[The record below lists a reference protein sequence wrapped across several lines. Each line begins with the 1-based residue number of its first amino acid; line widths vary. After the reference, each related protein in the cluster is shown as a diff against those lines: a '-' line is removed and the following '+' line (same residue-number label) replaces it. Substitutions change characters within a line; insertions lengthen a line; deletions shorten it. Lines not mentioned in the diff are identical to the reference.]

1 MKELKSQSQKVSV
14 FTSKSNILKFLQSRL
29 KYSKIER
36 ILDFTVDDWNK
47 NKNQILQQVKSTFY
61 IKKVIIRSS
70 AIGEDSDYS
79 SEAGSYESIL
89 NINSSSRT
97 QLISAINKVIK
108 SYAHKKNFNLKNQ
121 ILIQTQAVDI
131 ITSGV
136 IFSRTPDNGAPYYVI
151 NFEDGISTIGV
162 THGSVGNTIKIA
174 RHLGIKTIGEKWKSL
189 LQSVKE
195 IETVVQSNSLD
206 IEFGIT
212 KNSTIVIFQ
221 VRPITSILKS
231 VSTLD
236 KKIIKLINKNKNQ
249 FLSLKNQKTISNNL
263 IFSDMTD
270 WNPAEIIGN
279 NPKPLDY
286 SLYDFLIMSDAWYKG
301 RELLGYKNFF
311 PHSLMKKFGNKP
323 YVDNRYSFYSLI
335 PEKFNRKLSKK
346 LLTFYLEKLQSNP
359 QLHDKVEFEILFTCY
374 DFTLD
379 DRLKELRGCN
389 FTKNEIQKIRNELFS
404 FTEEII
410 KNFPYWKDYC
420 TKLIDKMYDNR
431 LVVPKINRKSS
442 TYVDKLSIAESLL
455 KDCKNFGTIPFS
467 LMARIAFISSIII
480 KSLSKKNIFTEKLV
494 HEFMNSLETPLSKFQ
509 NDLTKYYENKIT
521 KESFLKK
528 YGHLRPGTY
537 DITIDRYDR
546 ENKFLENIT
555 FQQHHTRKPISYF
568 SRKFQKTSSINEF
581 DIDPESF
588 FLFLKDSIILRENLK
603 FEFTQNLSNA
613 IELIADA
620 GKDLGFFRNDL
631 SYLEIDK
638 ILKNYRK
645 LSKIEFINYLK
656 ICIDKNKN
664 CFRLNNYLVLPSF
677 ISSEKDFD
685 IINLRIAKPNF
696 ITQKS
701 VTSNLVNLDKKTHDT
716 NFNNKIILLEHA
728 DPGFDWIFTRNPSG
742 LITKYGGVASHM
754 SIRCSELN
762 LPAAIGCGSIIYDQ
776 IKDASKILLDC
787 KNQQII
793 PLEFEKSNQ
802 NNEEKKILKSLGYIK

>member
-1 MKELKSQSQKVSV
+1 MKELKSQSKKVSV

-61 IKKVIIRSS
+61 KKKVIIRSS

-131 ITSGV
+131 VTSGV

-174 RHLGIKTIGEKWKSL
+174 RHLGIKAIGEKWKSL

-301 RELLGYKNFF
+301 RELLGYKKFF

-323 YVDNRYSFYSLI
+323 YVDNSYSFYSLI
-335 PEKFNRKLSKK
+335 PEKFNKKLSKK

-374 DFTLD
+374 DFTLN
-379 DRLKELRGCN
+379 DRLKELHGCN

-420 TKLIDKMYDNR
+420 TKSIDKMYDNR

-442 TYVDKLSIAESLL
+442 TYMDKLSIAESLL

-480 KSLSKKNIFTEKLV
+480 KSLSKKNIFTEKLI

-568 SRKFQKTSSINEF
+568 SRKFQKTSSINKF

-620 GKDLGFFRNDL
+620 GKDLGFFRDDL

-664 CFRLNNYLVLPSF
+664 YFRLNNYLVLPSF

>member
-1 MKELKSQSQKVSV
+1 MKELKSQSKKVSV

-61 IKKVIIRSS
+61 KKKVIIRSS

-131 ITSGV
+131 VTSGV

-301 RELLGYKNFF
+301 RELLGYKKFF
-311 PHSLMKKFGNKP
+311 PHPLMKKFGNKP

-374 DFTLD
+374 DFTLN
-379 DRLKELRGCN
+379 DRLKELHGCN

-420 TKLIDKMYDNR
+420 TKSIDKMYDNR

-442 TYVDKLSIAESLL
+442 TYMDKLSIAESLL
-455 KDCKNFGTIPFS
+455 KDCKNFGAIPFS

-480 KSLSKKNIFTEKLV
+480 KSLSKKNIFTEKLI

-568 SRKFQKTSSINEF
+568 SRKFQKTSSINKF

-620 GKDLGFFRNDL
+620 GKDLGFFRDDL
-631 SYLEIDK
+631 SYLEIGK

-645 LSKIEFINYLK
+645 LSKIQFINYLK

-664 CFRLNNYLVLPSF
+664 RFRLNNYLVLPSF

>member
-1 MKELKSQSQKVSV
+1 MKELKSQSKKVSV

-61 IKKVIIRSS
+61 KKKVIIRSS

-131 ITSGV
+131 VTSGV

-301 RELLGYKNFF
+301 RELLGYKKFF

-335 PEKFNRKLSKK
+335 PEKFNKKLSKK

-374 DFTLD
+374 DFTLN
-379 DRLKELRGCN
+379 DRLKELHGCN

-410 KNFPYWKDYC
+410 KNFPYLKDYC
-420 TKLIDKMYDNR
+420 TKSIDKMYDNR

-442 TYVDKLSIAESLL
+442 TYMDKLSIAESLL

-480 KSLSKKNIFTEKLV
+480 KSLSKKNIFTEKLI

-568 SRKFQKTSSINEF
+568 SRKFQKTSSINKF

-620 GKDLGFFRNDL
+620 GKDLGFFRDDL

-645 LSKIEFINYLK
+645 LSKNEFINYLK

>member
-61 IKKVIIRSS
+61 KKKVIIRSS

-131 ITSGV
+131 VTSGV

-174 RHLGIKTIGEKWKSL
+174 RHLGIKAIGEKWKSL

-301 RELLGYKNFF
+301 RELLGYKKFF

-379 DRLKELRGCN
+379 DRLKELCGCN

-420 TKLIDKMYDNR
+420 TKSIDKMYDNR

-442 TYVDKLSIAESLL
+442 TYMDKLSIAESLL

-480 KSLSKKNIFTEKLV
+480 KSLSKKNIFTEKLI

-568 SRKFQKTSSINEF
+568 SRKFQKTSSINKF

-620 GKDLGFFRNDL
+620 GKDLGFFRDDL
-631 SYLEIDK
+631 SYLEIGK

-645 LSKIEFINYLK
+645 LPKNEFINYLK
-656 ICIDKNKN
+656 ICINKNKN

>member
-1 MKELKSQSQKVSV
+1 MKELKSQSQKVSI

-61 IKKVIIRSS
+61 KKKVIIRSS

-131 ITSGV
+131 VTSGV

-231 VSTLD
+231 ISTLD

-301 RELLGYKNFF
+301 RELLGYKKFF

-323 YVDNRYSFYSLI
+323 YVDNSYSFYSLI
-335 PEKFNRKLSKK
+335 PEKFNKKLSKK

-420 TKLIDKMYDNR
+420 TKSIDKMYDNR

-442 TYVDKLSIAESLL
+442 TYMDKLSIAESLL

-480 KSLSKKNIFTEKLV
+480 KSLSKKNIFTEKLI

-537 DITIDRYDR
+537 DITIDRYDM

-555 FQQHHTRKPISYF
+555 FQQYHTSKPVSYF
-568 SRKFQKTSSINEF
+568 SRKFQKISSINKF

-620 GKDLGFFRNDL
+620 GKDLGFFRDDL

-645 LSKIEFINYLK
+645 LPKNEFINYLK
-656 ICIDKNKN
+656 ICINKNKN

>member
-61 IKKVIIRSS
+61 KKKVIIRSS

-131 ITSGV
+131 VTSGV

-174 RHLGIKTIGEKWKSL
+174 RHLGIKAIGEKWKSL

-301 RELLGYKNFF
+301 RELLGYKKFF

-379 DRLKELRGCN
+379 DRLKELCGCN

-431 LVVPKINRKSS
+431 LVLPKINRKSS
-442 TYVDKLSIAESLL
+442 TYMDKLSIAESLL

-480 KSLSKKNIFTEKLV
+480 KSLSKKNIFTEKLI

-568 SRKFQKTSSINEF
+568 SRKFQKTSSINKF

-620 GKDLGFFRNDL
+620 GKDLGFFRDDL

-645 LSKIEFINYLK
+645 LSKNEFINYLK
-656 ICIDKNKN
+656 ICINKNKN

>member
-1 MKELKSQSQKVSV
+1 MKELKSQSKKVSV

-61 IKKVIIRSS
+61 KKKVIIRSS

-131 ITSGV
+131 VTSGV

-301 RELLGYKNFF
+301 RELLGYKKFF

-431 LVVPKINRKSS
+431 LVLPKINRKSS
-442 TYVDKLSIAESLL
+442 TYMDKLSIAESLL

-480 KSLSKKNIFTEKLV
+480 KSLSKKNIFTEKLI

-568 SRKFQKTSSINEF
+568 SRKFQKTSSINKF

-664 CFRLNNYLVLPSF
+664 YFRLNNYLVLPSF

>member
-1 MKELKSQSQKVSV
+1 MKELKSQSQKVSI

-61 IKKVIIRSS
+61 KKKVIIRSS

-131 ITSGV
+131 VTSGV

-301 RELLGYKNFF
+301 RELLGYKKFF

-335 PEKFNRKLSKK
+335 PEKFNKKLSKK

-379 DRLKELRGCN
+379 DRLKELCGYN

-431 LVVPKINRKSS
+431 LVLPKINRKSS
-442 TYVDKLSIAESLL
+442 TYMDKLSIAESLL

-467 LMARIAFISSIII
+467 LMARIAFISSTII
-480 KSLSKKNIFTEKLV
+480 KSLSKKNIFTEKLI

-537 DITIDRYDR
+537 DITIDRYDK

-620 GKDLGFFRNDL
+620 GKDLGFFRDDL

-645 LSKIEFINYLK
+645 LPKNEFINYLK
-656 ICIDKNKN
+656 ICINKNKN

>member
-1 MKELKSQSQKVSV
+1 MKELKSQSKKVSV

-61 IKKVIIRSS
+61 KKKVIIRSS

-379 DRLKELRGCN
+379 DRLKELCGCN

-420 TKLIDKMYDNR
+420 TKSIDKMYDNR

-442 TYVDKLSIAESLL
+442 TYMDKLSIAESLL

-480 KSLSKKNIFTEKLV
+480 KSLSKKNIFTEKLI

>member
-29 KYSKIER
+29 KHSKIER

-47 NKNQILQQVKSTFY
+47 NKNQILQQVKPTFY
-61 IKKVIIRSS
+61 KKKVIIRSS

-131 ITSGV
+131 VTSGV

-174 RHLGIKTIGEKWKSL
+174 RHLGIKAIEEKWKSL

-195 IETVVQSNSLD
+195 IEAVVQSNSLD

-301 RELLGYKNFF
+301 RELLGYKKFF

-374 DFTLD
+374 DFSLD

-420 TKLIDKMYDNR
+420 TKSIDKMYDNR

-442 TYVDKLSIAESLL
+442 TYMDKLSIAESLL

-480 KSLSKKNIFTEKLV
+480 KSLSKKNIFTEKLI

-555 FQQHHTRKPISYF
+555 FQQHQTKKPISYF
-568 SRKFQKTSSINEF
+568 SRKIQKTSSINKF
-581 DIDPESF
+581 DIDPEGF

-631 SYLEIDK
+631 SYLEIGK

-664 CFRLNNYLVLPSF
+664 YFRLNNYLVLPSF

-696 ITQKS
+696 ITQMS

>member
-1 MKELKSQSQKVSV
+1 MKELKSQSQKVSI

-61 IKKVIIRSS
+61 KKKVIIRSS

-231 VSTLD
+231 ISTLD

-301 RELLGYKNFF
+301 RELLGYKKFF

-323 YVDNRYSFYSLI
+323 YVDNSYSFYSLI
-335 PEKFNRKLSKK
+335 PEKFNKKLSKK

-379 DRLKELRGCN
+379 DRLKELCGCN

-431 LVVPKINRKSS
+431 LVLPKINRKSS

-480 KSLSKKNIFTEKLV
+480 KSLSKKNIFTEKLI

-555 FQQHHTRKPISYF
+555 FQQHHTRKPVSYF
-568 SRKFQKTSSINEF
+568 SRKFQKISSINKF

-620 GKDLGFFRNDL
+620 GKDLGFFRDDL

-645 LSKIEFINYLK
+645 LPKNEFINYLK
-656 ICIDKNKN
+656 ICINKNKN

-701 VTSNLVNLDKKTHDT
+701 VTSNLVNLDKKNHDT

>member
-1 MKELKSQSQKVSV
+1 MKELKSQSQKVSI

-61 IKKVIIRSS
+61 KKKVIIRSS

-131 ITSGV
+131 VTSGV

-231 VSTLD
+231 ISTLD

-301 RELLGYKNFF
+301 RELLGYKKFF

-323 YVDNRYSFYSLI
+323 YVDNSYSFYSLI
-335 PEKFNRKLSKK
+335 PEKFNKKLSKK

-379 DRLKELRGCN
+379 DRLKELCDYN

-431 LVVPKINRKSS
+431 LVLPKINRKSS
-442 TYVDKLSIAESLL
+442 TYMDKLSIAESLL

-480 KSLSKKNIFTEKLV
+480 KSLSKKNIFTEKLI

-620 GKDLGFFRNDL
+620 GKDLGFFRDDL

-645 LSKIEFINYLK
+645 LPKNEFINYLK
-656 ICIDKNKN
+656 ICINKNKN

>member
-61 IKKVIIRSS
+61 KKKVIIRSS

-301 RELLGYKNFF
+301 RELLGYKNFS

-389 FTKNEIQKIRNELFS
+389 FTKNEIQKIRNELFA
-404 FTEEII
+404 FTEDII

-420 TKLIDKMYDNR
+420 TKSIDKMYDNR

>member
-61 IKKVIIRSS
+61 KKKVIIRSS

-131 ITSGV
+131 VTSGV

-231 VSTLD
+231 ISTLD

-420 TKLIDKMYDNR
+420 TKSIDKMYDNR

-442 TYVDKLSIAESLL
+442 TYMDKLSIAESLL

-480 KSLSKKNIFTEKLV
+480 KSLSKKNIFTEKLI

>member
-61 IKKVIIRSS
+61 KKKVIIRSS

-301 RELLGYKNFF
+301 RELLGYKKFF

-323 YVDNRYSFYSLI
+323 YVDNSYSFYSLI

-420 TKLIDKMYDNR
+420 TKSIDKMYDNR

-442 TYVDKLSIAESLL
+442 TYMDKLSIAESLL

-568 SRKFQKTSSINEF
+568 SRKFQKTSSINKF

>member
-1 MKELKSQSQKVSV
+1 MKELKSQSQKVSI

-61 IKKVIIRSS
+61 KKKVIIRSS

-231 VSTLD
+231 ISTLD

-301 RELLGYKNFF
+301 RELLGYKKFF

-323 YVDNRYSFYSLI
+323 YVDNSYSFYSLI
-335 PEKFNRKLSKK
+335 PEKFNKKLSKK

-379 DRLKELRGCN
+379 DRLKELCGCN

-420 TKLIDKMYDNR
+420 TKSIDKMYDNR

-442 TYVDKLSIAESLL
+442 TYMDKLSIAESLL

-480 KSLSKKNIFTEKLV
+480 KSLSKKNIFTEKLI

-537 DITIDRYDR
+537 DITIDRYDM

-555 FQQHHTRKPISYF
+555 FQQHHTSKPVSYF
-568 SRKFQKTSSINEF
+568 SRKFQKISSINKF

-620 GKDLGFFRNDL
+620 GKDLGFFRDDL

-645 LSKIEFINYLK
+645 LPKNEFINYLK
-656 ICIDKNKN
+656 ICINKNKN

-776 IKDASKILLDC
+776 IKDASKTLLDC

>member
-61 IKKVIIRSS
+61 KKKVIIRSS

-131 ITSGV
+131 VTSGV

-301 RELLGYKNFF
+301 RELLGYKKFF

-420 TKLIDKMYDNR
+420 TKSIDKMYDNR

-442 TYVDKLSIAESLL
+442 TYMDKLSIAESLL

-480 KSLSKKNIFTEKLV
+480 KSLSKKNIFTEKLI

-568 SRKFQKTSSINEF
+568 SRKFQKTSSINKF

-620 GKDLGFFRNDL
+620 GKDLGFFRDDL

>member
-1 MKELKSQSQKVSV
+1 MKELKSQSKKVSV

-61 IKKVIIRSS
+61 KKKVIIRSS

-131 ITSGV
+131 VTSGV

-301 RELLGYKNFF
+301 RELLGYKKFF

-420 TKLIDKMYDNR
+420 TKSIDKMYDNR

-442 TYVDKLSIAESLL
+442 TYMDKLSIAESLL

-480 KSLSKKNIFTEKLV
+480 KSLSKKNIFTEKLI

-568 SRKFQKTSSINEF
+568 SRKFQKTSSINKF

-664 CFRLNNYLVLPSF
+664 YFRLNNYLVLPSF

>member
-1 MKELKSQSQKVSV
+1 MKELKSQSKKVSV

-61 IKKVIIRSS
+61 KKKVIIRSS

-131 ITSGV
+131 VTSGV

-420 TKLIDKMYDNR
+420 TKSIDKMYDNR

-442 TYVDKLSIAESLL
+442 TYMDKLSIAESLL

-480 KSLSKKNIFTEKLV
+480 KSLSKKNIFTEKLI

-568 SRKFQKTSSINEF
+568 SRKFQKTSSINKF

-664 CFRLNNYLVLPSF
+664 YFRLNNYLVLPSF

>member
-61 IKKVIIRSS
+61 KKKVIIRSS

-323 YVDNRYSFYSLI
+323 YVDNSYSFYSLI
-335 PEKFNRKLSKK
+335 PEKFNKKLSKK

-420 TKLIDKMYDNR
+420 TKSIDKMYDNR

-442 TYVDKLSIAESLL
+442 TYMDKLSIAESLL

>member
-1 MKELKSQSQKVSV
+1 MKELKSQSQKVSI

-29 KYSKIER
+29 KYSKIAR

-61 IKKVIIRSS
+61 KKKVIIRSS

-131 ITSGV
+131 VTSGV

-231 VSTLD
+231 ISTLD

-301 RELLGYKNFF
+301 RELLGYKKFF

-323 YVDNRYSFYSLI
+323 YVDNSYSFYSLI
-335 PEKFNRKLSKK
+335 PEKFNKKLSKK

-379 DRLKELRGCN
+379 DRLKELCDYN

-431 LVVPKINRKSS
+431 LVLPKINRKSS
-442 TYVDKLSIAESLL
+442 TYMDKLSIAESLL

-480 KSLSKKNIFTEKLV
+480 KSLSKKNIFTEKLI

-537 DITIDRYDR
+537 DITIDRYDM

-555 FQQHHTRKPISYF
+555 FQQYHTSKPVSYF
-568 SRKFQKTSSINEF
+568 SRKFQKISSINKF

-620 GKDLGFFRNDL
+620 GKDLGFFRDDL

-645 LSKIEFINYLK
+645 LPKNEFINYLK
-656 ICIDKNKN
+656 ICINKNKN

-776 IKDASKILLDC
+776 IKDASKTLLDC

>member
-1 MKELKSQSQKVSV
+1 MKELKSQSKKVSV

-61 IKKVIIRSS
+61 KKKVIIRSS

-131 ITSGV
+131 VTSGV

-174 RHLGIKTIGEKWKSL
+174 RHLGIKAIGEKWKSL

-420 TKLIDKMYDNR
+420 TKSIDKMYDNR

-442 TYVDKLSIAESLL
+442 TYMDKLSIAESLL
-455 KDCKNFGTIPFS
+455 KDCKNFGAIPFS

-480 KSLSKKNIFTEKLV
+480 KSLSKKNIFTEKLI

-568 SRKFQKTSSINEF
+568 SRKFQKTSSINKF

-620 GKDLGFFRNDL
+620 GKDLGFFRDDL
-631 SYLEIDK
+631 SYLEIGK

-664 CFRLNNYLVLPSF
+664 RFRLNNYLVLPSF

>member
-1 MKELKSQSQKVSV
+1 MKELKSQSKKVSV

-61 IKKVIIRSS
+61 KKKVIIRSS

-131 ITSGV
+131 VTSGV

-174 RHLGIKTIGEKWKSL
+174 RHLGIKAIGEKWKSL

-249 FLSLKNQKTISNNL
+249 FLSLKNQKTISNNP

-410 KNFPYWKDYC
+410 KNFPYWKNYC
-420 TKLIDKMYDNR
+420 TKSIDKMCDNR

-467 LMARIAFISSIII
+467 LMARIAFISSTII
-480 KSLSKKNIFTEKLV
+480 KSLSKKNIFTEKLI

-555 FQQHHTRKPISYF
+555 FQHHHTRKPISYF

-620 GKDLGFFRNDL
+620 GKDLGFFRDDL
-631 SYLEIDK
+631 SYLEIGK

-645 LSKIEFINYLK
+645 LSKIQFINYLK

-701 VTSNLVNLDKKTHDT
+701 VTSNLANLDKKTHDT

>member
-61 IKKVIIRSS
+61 KKKVIIRSS

-420 TKLIDKMYDNR
+420 TKSIDKMYDNR

-442 TYVDKLSIAESLL
+442 TYMDKLSIAESLL

>member
-61 IKKVIIRSS
+61 KKKVIIRSS

-131 ITSGV
+131 VTSGV

-174 RHLGIKTIGEKWKSL
+174 RHLGIKAIGEKWKSL

-335 PEKFNRKLSKK
+335 PEKFNKKLSKK

-420 TKLIDKMYDNR
+420 TKSIDKMYDNR

-442 TYVDKLSIAESLL
+442 TYMDKLSIAESLL

-480 KSLSKKNIFTEKLV
+480 KSLSKKNIFTEKLI

>member
-1 MKELKSQSQKVSV
+1 MKELKSQSKKVSV

-61 IKKVIIRSS
+61 KKKVIIRSS

-131 ITSGV
+131 VTSGV

-174 RHLGIKTIGEKWKSL
+174 RHLCIKTIGEKWKSL

-379 DRLKELRGCN
+379 DRLKELCGCN

-420 TKLIDKMYDNR
+420 TKSIDKMCDNR

-480 KSLSKKNIFTEKLV
+480 KSLSKKNIFTEKLI

-568 SRKFQKTSSINEF
+568 SRKFQKTSSINKF

>member
-1 MKELKSQSQKVSV
+1 MKELKSQSQKVSI

-61 IKKVIIRSS
+61 KKKVIIRSS

-301 RELLGYKNFF
+301 RELLGYKNFS

-431 LVVPKINRKSS
+431 LVLPKINRKSS
-442 TYVDKLSIAESLL
+442 TYMDKLSIAESLL

-480 KSLSKKNIFTEKLV
+480 KSLSKKNIFTEKLI

-568 SRKFQKTSSINEF
+568 SRKFQKTSSINKF

>member
-61 IKKVIIRSS
+61 KKKVIIRSS

-131 ITSGV
+131 VTSGV

-231 VSTLD
+231 ISTLD

-301 RELLGYKNFF
+301 RELLGYKKFF

-323 YVDNRYSFYSLI
+323 YVDNSYSFYSLI
-335 PEKFNRKLSKK
+335 PEKFNKKLSKK

-431 LVVPKINRKSS
+431 LVLPKINRKSS
-442 TYVDKLSIAESLL
+442 TYMDKLSIAESLL

-480 KSLSKKNIFTEKLV
+480 KSLSKKNIFTEKLI

-537 DITIDRYDR
+537 DITIDRYDM

-555 FQQHHTRKPISYF
+555 FQQYHTSKPVSYF
-568 SRKFQKTSSINEF
+568 SRKFQKISSINKF

-620 GKDLGFFRNDL
+620 GKDLGFFRDDL

-645 LSKIEFINYLK
+645 LPKNEFINYLK
-656 ICIDKNKN
+656 ICINKNKN

>member
-1 MKELKSQSQKVSV
+1 MKELKSQSQKVSI

-61 IKKVIIRSS
+61 KKKVIIRSS

-131 ITSGV
+131 VTSGV

-301 RELLGYKNFF
+301 RELLGYKKFF

-323 YVDNRYSFYSLI
+323 YVDNSYSFYSLI
-335 PEKFNRKLSKK
+335 PEKFNKKLSKK

-379 DRLKELRGCN
+379 DRLKELCDYN

-420 TKLIDKMYDNR
+420 TKSINKMYDNR

-442 TYVDKLSIAESLL
+442 TYMDKLSIAESLL

-480 KSLSKKNIFTEKLV
+480 KSLSKKNIFTEKLI

-537 DITIDRYDR
+537 DITIDRYDM

-555 FQQHHTRKPISYF
+555 FQQYHTSKPVSYF
-568 SRKFQKTSSINEF
+568 SRKFQKISSINKF

-620 GKDLGFFRNDL
+620 GKDLGFFRDDL

-645 LSKIEFINYLK
+645 LSKNEFINYLK
-656 ICIDKNKN
+656 ICINKNKN

>member
-61 IKKVIIRSS
+61 KKKVIIRSS

-131 ITSGV
+131 VTSGV

-301 RELLGYKNFF
+301 RELLGYKKFF

-379 DRLKELRGCN
+379 DRLKELCGCN

-442 TYVDKLSIAESLL
+442 TYMDKLSIAESLL

-480 KSLSKKNIFTEKLV
+480 KSLSKKNIFTEKLI

-568 SRKFQKTSSINEF
+568 SRKFQKTSSINKF

>member
-1 MKELKSQSQKVSV
+1 MKELKSQSQKVSI

-61 IKKVIIRSS
+61 KKKVIIRSS

-131 ITSGV
+131 VTSGV

-301 RELLGYKNFF
+301 RELLGYKKFF

-323 YVDNRYSFYSLI
+323 YVDNSYSFYSLI
-335 PEKFNRKLSKK
+335 PEKFNKKLSKK

-379 DRLKELRGCN
+379 DRLKELCDYN

-431 LVVPKINRKSS
+431 LVLPKINRKSS
-442 TYVDKLSIAESLL
+442 TYMDKLSIAESLL

-480 KSLSKKNIFTEKLV
+480 KSLSKKNIFTEKLI

-555 FQQHHTRKPISYF
+555 FQKHDTRKPVSYF
-568 SRKFQKTSSINEF
+568 SSKFQK
-581 DIDPESF
+581 
-588 FLFLKDSIILRENLK
+588 
-603 FEFTQNLSNA
+603 
-613 IELIADA
+613 
-620 GKDLGFFRNDL
+620 
-631 SYLEIDK
+631 
-638 ILKNYRK
+638 
-645 LSKIEFINYLK
+645 
-656 ICIDKNKN
+656 
-664 CFRLNNYLVLPSF
+664 
-677 ISSEKDFD
+677 IS
-685 IINLRIAKPNF
+685 
-696 ITQKS
+696 
-701 VTSNLVNLDKKTHDT
+701 
-716 NFNNKIILLEHA
+716 
-728 DPGFDWIFTRNPSG
+728 
-742 LITKYGGVASHM
+742 
-754 SIRCSELN
+754 
-762 LPAAIGCGSIIYDQ
+762 
-776 IKDASKILLDC
+776 
-787 KNQQII
+787 
-793 PLEFEKSNQ
+793 
-802 NNEEKKILKSLGYIK
+802 

>member
-1 MKELKSQSQKVSV
+1 MKELKSQSQKVSI

-131 ITSGV
+131 VTSGV

-335 PEKFNRKLSKK
+335 PEKFNKKLSKK

-379 DRLKELRGCN
+379 DRLKELCGYN

-431 LVVPKINRKSS
+431 LVLPKINRKSS
-442 TYVDKLSIAESLL
+442 TYMDKLSIAESLL

-467 LMARIAFISSIII
+467 LMARIAFISSTII
-480 KSLSKKNIFTEKLV
+480 KSLSKKISLRKNS
-494 HEFMNSLETPLSKFQ
+494 FMNL
-509 NDLTKYYENKIT
+509 
-521 KESFLKK
+521 
-528 YGHLRPGTY
+528 
-537 DITIDRYDR
+537 
-546 ENKFLENIT
+546 
-555 FQQHHTRKPISYF
+555 
-568 SRKFQKTSSINEF
+568 
-581 DIDPESF
+581 
-588 FLFLKDSIILRENLK
+588 
-603 FEFTQNLSNA
+603 
-613 IELIADA
+613 
-620 GKDLGFFRNDL
+620 
-631 SYLEIDK
+631 
-638 ILKNYRK
+638 
-645 LSKIEFINYLK
+645 
-656 ICIDKNKN
+656 
-664 CFRLNNYLVLPSF
+664 
-677 ISSEKDFD
+677 
-685 IINLRIAKPNF
+685 
-696 ITQKS
+696 
-701 VTSNLVNLDKKTHDT
+701 
-716 NFNNKIILLEHA
+716 
-728 DPGFDWIFTRNPSG
+728 
-742 LITKYGGVASHM
+742 
-754 SIRCSELN
+754 
-762 LPAAIGCGSIIYDQ
+762 
-776 IKDASKILLDC
+776 
-787 KNQQII
+787 
-793 PLEFEKSNQ
+793 
-802 NNEEKKILKSLGYIK
+802 

>member
-1 MKELKSQSQKVSV
+1 MKELKSQSQKVSI

-61 IKKVIIRSS
+61 KKKVIIRSS

>member
-61 IKKVIIRSS
+61 KKKVIIRSS

-131 ITSGV
+131 VTSGV

-174 RHLGIKTIGEKWKSL
+174 RHLGIKAIGEKWKSL

-301 RELLGYKNFF
+301 RELLGYKKFF
-311 PHSLMKKFGNKP
+311 PHPLMKKFGNKP

-335 PEKFNRKLSKK
+335 PEKFNKKLSKK

-431 LVVPKINRKSS
+431 LVLPKINRKSS
-442 TYVDKLSIAESLL
+442 TYMDKLSIAESLL

-480 KSLSKKNIFTEKLV
+480 KSLSKKNIFTEKLI

-620 GKDLGFFRNDL
+620 GKDLGFFRDDL

-645 LSKIEFINYLK
+645 LPKNEFVNYLK
-656 ICIDKNKN
+656 ICINKNKN

>member
-1 MKELKSQSQKVSV
+1 MKELKSQSQKVSI

-61 IKKVIIRSS
+61 KKKVIIRSS

-174 RHLGIKTIGEKWKSL
+174 RHLGIKAIGEKWKSL

-420 TKLIDKMYDNR
+420 TKSIDKMYDNR

-442 TYVDKLSIAESLL
+442 TYMDKLSIAESLL

-480 KSLSKKNIFTEKLV
+480 KSLSKKNIFTEKLI

-620 GKDLGFFRNDL
+620 GKDLGFFRDDL

-645 LSKIEFINYLK
+645 LPKNEFINYLK
-656 ICIDKNKN
+656 ICINKNKN